1 MWKSSSLKR
10 CLNASVI
17 IVSLWSSKII
27 IKSILAV
34 TIQFSFRLSYT
45 TMSFHFC
52 FSLNDSSLFFPGV
65 SAIIPRRSSDHIDVP
80 SLARVCVGSWLRC
93 WREKH
98 VSCWIV
104 LPNYIKDGPTLK
116 AYFLLS
122 LSSCVCVCVCTFA
135 IIDLALSYSSAFSAK
150 NQQLASER
158 FFFFP
163 PPRRDVLRKISVFTF
178 GGFLSE
184 ASFQHSQRRFY
195 MKILHKQLP
204 NFETKGKYSFIYFI

>member
-52 FSLNDSSLFFPGV
+52 FSLNDSSLFFPEV

-122 LSSCVCVCVCTFA
+122 LSSCVCVCVYVCNHWFGTFIFIGIFSEEPTA
-135 IIDLALSYSSAFSAK
+135 RFREVLFFSTSSTRCLKK
-150 NQQLASER
+150 N
-158 FFFFP
+158 
-163 PPRRDVLRKISVFTF
+163 
-178 GGFLSE
+178 
-184 ASFQHSQRRFY
+184 
-195 MKILHKQLP
+195 
-204 NFETKGKYSFIYFI
+204 